1 MRVMP
6 DIHAVR
12 PPVCP
17 HCSAL
22 SLGRNGRVVLEG
34 HGQRRR
40 DVVVPAYDGGLT
52 FKRISC
58 WSRRFLCNACGRGS
72 TILPEGVIP
81 GCLYSLAAI
90 AVAWFAASTA
100 MGTSAS
106 RSSPVCAPE
115 GADRGAASTP
125 RWRTP
130 YRWSKRIETLLP
142 TCLLVPD
149 GWRSDVE
156 RVLLWLL
163 PRAGELD
170 ALAVGRAAARA
181 HSVAQARHGTAM

>member
-6 DIHAVR
+6 DVHAVR

-72 TILPEGVIP
+72 TILPEGVLP
-81 GCLYSLAAI
+81 GCLSSLAAI

-100 MGTSAS
+100 MGTSES
-106 RSSPVCAPE
+106 RSSSVCAPRGRGPE
-115 GADRGAASTP
+115 GGFHPAVEYAVSMVEAHRDAPPDLRARP
-125 RWRTP
+125 RR
-130 YRWSKRIETLLP
+130 
-142 TCLLVPD
+142 
-149 GWRSDVE
+149 
-156 RVLLWLL
+156 
-163 PRAGELD
+163 
-170 ALAVGRAAARA
+170 LA
-181 HSVAQARHGTAM
+181 Q

>member
-1 MRVMP
+1 MGVMP

-12 PPVCP
+12 PPTCP
-17 HCSAL
+17 RCAAL
-22 SLGRNGRVVLEG
+22 SHGRDGRVVLEG
-34 HGQRRR
+34 HGRRRR
-40 DVVVPAYDGGLT
+40 DVVIPVYDGGLT

-100 MGTSAS
+100 MGTSES
-106 RSSPVCAPE
+106 RRAPVCAPE
-115 GADRGAASTP
+115 GADRGEAAAQ

-130 YRWSKRIETLLP
+130 YRWAKRVGTLLP
-142 TCLLVPD
+142 SCLFVAD
-149 GWRSDVE
+149 GWRRDVE
-156 RVLLWLL
+156 QVLLWLL

-170 ALAVGRAAARA
+170 ALAVGRAATQA
-181 HSVAQARHGTAM
+181 HSFAQVRHGMAV